1 MLESGEAAETALE
14 VVGAAAAEKQ
24 ADEAEVDEADD
35 DTEEE
40 EAVAAGDVEDSFRA
54 VCDLCVYDKEAEAEG
69 EARGVVITSGG
80 I

>member
-1 MLESGEAAETALE
+1 MLESGEAAETELD
-14 VVGAAAAEKQ
+14 VVGAAVEEEAE
-24 ADEAEVDEADD
+24 ADEADN
-35 DTEEE
+35 DTEAAA
-40 EAVAAGDVEDSFRA
+40 AVTAGDVEDSFRA